1 MDWLVGDGLIF
12 TIILIVFIYYCVKIS
27 KQEKEKARVKRQLTE
42 QELKEQ
48 RRLQELKK
56 QNKK

>member
-27 KQEKEKARVKRQLTE
+27 KQDKEKARVKRQLTE